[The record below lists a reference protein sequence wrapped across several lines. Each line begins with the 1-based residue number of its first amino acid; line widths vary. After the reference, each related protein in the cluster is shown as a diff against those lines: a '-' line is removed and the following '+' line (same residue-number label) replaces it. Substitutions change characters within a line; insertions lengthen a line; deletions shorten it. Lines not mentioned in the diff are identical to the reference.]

1 MNIIDIIILGI
12 VEGITEFL
20 PVSSTGHLILTAK
33 YLGYTQTG
41 FLKSFEIFIQLGAIL
56 AVVVLYGRTLL
67 RKKEVWTRIM
77 AAFVPTAVI
86 GFLLYKLVKNYLF
99 ESHMLIA
106 WSLFWGGLVII
117 IFDLFHKDKK
127 SRIEDIE
134 QIPYKTAVI
143 IGLFQTIAIIP
154 GVSRSAASIIGGL
167 TMGIKRKTVVEF
179 SFLLAVPT
187 ILAATCYDLL
197 KSSGDINP
205 DQFGYFAL
213 GFLVSF
219 VVALFSIKFL
229 LQFIKRF
236 NFIPFGI
243 YRILLFALILS
254 TNGCLKE
261 NGPDY
266 NKFTRVGDFFGAYVK
281 IDVCENEDRKETVEQ
296 ALDEIWDRFADIHW
310 RLSVYDPNSDLN
322 RINKNGYTENVKVG
336 EDTYQLIKNSME
348 YHEISKG
355 VFDIT
360 IYPLI
365 KLWKENEKKNTIPTP
380 EELKAVKEQLGIQQI
395 QLLSGNRIHLL
406 KEGLKLNIDSIG
418 DGFAADEA
426 ARILREYGIRN
437 FLVDASGELYAGG
450 INCKG
455 QPWHVGVRDPQD
467 TTRLID
473 VVEAADISVSTSGNY
488 ERFYTIQGKQWSHII
503 NPITGYPSDQI
514 LSATVISPNT
524 EFSDFW
530 STALCILEPDQ
541 GASLTDALGEGYASL
556 VIVRESDGGT
566 RQVKSQNYD
575 RFSVKPSL

>member
-106 WSLFWGGLVII
+106 WSLFWGGLVIV
-117 IFDLFHKDKK
+117 IFDLFHKDEN

-167 TMGIKRKTVVEF
+167 MMGIKRKAVVEF

-197 KSSGDINP
+197 KSSGDLNP

-243 YRILLFALILS
+243 YRILLFIFIIS
-254 TNGCLKE
+254 TNGCVTGKALV
-261 NGPDY
+261 DS
-266 NKFTRVGDFFGAYVK
+266 KFTRVGDFFGAYVK
-281 IDVCENEDRKETVEQ
+281 IDVCETEDRRETVEQ
-296 ALDEIWDRFADIHW
+296 ALDDIWDRFADIHW

-322 RINKNGYTENVKVG
+322 KINSQAYTDTVKVG
-336 EDTYQLIKNSME
+336 EDTYQLIKNSIE
-348 YHEISKG
+348 YHKISNG

-365 KLWKENEKKNTIPTP
+365 KLWKENEKKNTLPTTDD
-380 EELKAVKEQLGIQQI
+380 LKTVKEQLGIQQI
-395 QLLSGNRIHLL
+395 QLLSGNRVRLL
-406 KEGLKLNIDSIG
+406 KEGIKLNIDSIG

-426 ARILREYGIRN
+426 VRILKEYDLQN

-467 TTRLID
+467 TSRLID

-503 NPITGYPSDQI
+503 NPVTGYPSDQI
-514 LSATVISPNT
+514 ISATVISPQT

-530 STALCILEPDQ
+530 STALCILEPAQ
-541 GASLTDALGEGYASL
+541 GARITDSFGEGYASM
-556 VIVRESDGGT
+556 VIVKESTGGT
-566 RQVKSQNYD
+566 RRVQSQNYD
-575 RFSVKPSL
+575 HYRVKPSF